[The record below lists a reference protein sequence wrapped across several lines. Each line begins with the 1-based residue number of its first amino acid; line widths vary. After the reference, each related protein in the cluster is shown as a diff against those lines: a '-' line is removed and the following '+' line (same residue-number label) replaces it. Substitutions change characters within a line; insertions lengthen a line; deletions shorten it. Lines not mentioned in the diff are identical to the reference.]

1 MSQSNY
7 PFLARNQK
15 TEEERQRENIGTLWD
30 QLGSMGIT
38 GRQSFFTGYGNDGK
52 LQEDRPTGVLD
63 TTQGPRTVH
72 EGEQTDIGE
81 NGEFSV
87 TPASQISQQQN
98 MVPQGSATPPMET
111 PVTDNGQGQAQGF
124 SPASQFGGQEELK
137 NIEQEQGIQGYQ
149 IGTPDKSGFG
159 GMWNVKPDQP
169 VATPPKSA
177 IPSVSAT
184 DASSATNTSSTID
197 TYQPSQTRSIQR
209 LEKYADS
216 ESPVDK
222 SIREGERERFSGEAV
237 AAKGA
242 LSQEL
247 AQSGVSGREA
257 ATEQSMLGRQIGAQE
272 SEVMK
277 GLRKEQSD
285 KSFAAAQQLPGATA
299 TARSEDRMREGLE
312 FTKQQWGDTEG
323 QRMLTDA
330 VVMDEATW
338 LQKHPQASSSDYTK
352 ARDEAT
358 LNQRQVSLSERKWD
372 DAEGQRALTD
382 SLSMSEGT
390 WLQKHPGMTAADY
403 AAARDESTLNQQ
415 NFDLERE
422 KYKDVEGWREY
433 EAAIAAG
440 SFDTA
445 AAKYSQITGGSI
457 DMNEMKRYQNY
468 LIAKQGQ
475 DVMSGDLN
483 IDAQRLGIS
492 SDQLTSFANAVNS
505 GADLAAANEASG
517 LNLTQTQ
524 FDNVSRNYTAE
535 GKEMDAQLDR
545 LSNQLGQEKYDSMMD
560 RINSGASLDMIN
572 EEFGTQLNA
581 ADFQNMRSSTPFG
594 QQQWERSL
602 SAAGMLMQ
610 TQTPENMLAAAKMYE
625 ELFPGATFNM
635 ESLIKE
641 VGADKFA
648 KGMTDLATLAATF
661 DTWSDAQ
668 QSADRLNLFDS
679 MGLTQDEAQDLFR
692 GLKINQIDEEW
703 KVIEGSDFYKKLD
716 TNVQEL
722 IQDTFSAGLSG
733 ELEFDITPTFKVMDN
748 EGRLVTQFDSVADAN
763 KYLGENADKEYVVEE
778 GKNYVYKDMGNG
790 STVVVNNGGEVVSE
804 DGGDNKTGVSVKD
817 DAWDYFQDSLGGLPD
832 TEIPTYTEWEIA
844 WEEAGSPSQFSYEQ
858 YVNAKGEPG
867 RINYIQVLDDLILD
881 KSSDLLL
888 GESPTKLASAWAADP
903 DTVRKT
909 DYYYKFPTTAEIT
922 AQSTTQAASEA
933 DPNDPRRRGR
943 TGTTGKVD
951 IPSELT
957 TELNN
962 NIGKIV
968 ELTDKDGRE
977 YSGQM
982 KSYSVND
989 SGDGFTVSLR
999 TSEGKTIKVLLTG
1012 PRATAA

>member
-30 QLGSMGIT
+30 QLGSMGVT

-87 TPASQISQQQN
+87 TPASQIPQQQN

-159 GMWNVKPDQP
+159 GMWNIKPDQP

-358 LNQRQVSLSERKWD
+358 LNQRQVSLSERKWN

-390 WLQKHPGMTAADY
+390 WLQKHPEMTAADY

-581 ADFQNMRSSTPFG
+581 ADFQNMKSSTPFG

-610 TQTPENMLAAAKMYE
+610 TQTPENILAAAKMYE
-625 ELFPGATFNM
+625 DLFPGAAFNM

-648 KGMTDLATLAATF
+648 KGMTELATLASTF
-661 DTWSDAQ
+661 DSWDEAQ
-668 QSADRLNLFDS
+668 QSADKLNLFDS
-679 MGLTQDEAQDLFR
+679 MGLTSEEAKDLFT

-703 KVIEGSDFYKKLD
+703 QAIEQSDFYTKLLQTDPD
-716 TNVQEL
+716 TAEL

-733 ELEFDITPTFKVMDN
+733 ELEFDITPTFKVNDS
-748 EGRLVTQFDSVADAN
+748 EGRLVEQFDNVTDAN
-763 KYLGENADKEYVVEE
+763 EYLGKNASKGYSVEE
-778 GKNYVYKDMGNG
+778 GKNYVYKNIMSGN
-790 STVVVNNGGEVVSE
+790 SVVVNSGGEVVEGVEEEKAATFNSDNIWSKDNYAVLNDPSNDNFLSALNTLSE
-804 DGGDNKTGVSVKD
+804 DVLSTKRTKLLREVVNDNPELQKFLKESSTTVDLGS
-817 DAWDYFQDSLGGLPD
+817 SLKYADL
-832 TEIPTYTEWEIA
+832 
-844 WEEAGSPSQFSYEQ
+844 
-858 YVNAKGEPG
+858 EPG
-867 RINYIQVLDDLILD
+867 QIVVLRKDHPERYL
-881 KSSDLLL
+881 
-888 GESPTKLASAWAADP
+888 LASNSEDRKYLDENAGKRVEAVYIVTSKSPKVGEEVGFDY
-903 DTVRKT
+903 DFRVLTV
-909 DYYYKFPTTAEIT
+909 
-922 AQSTTQAASEA
+922 
-933 DPNDPRRRGR
+933 
-943 TGTTGKVD
+943 
-951 IPSELT
+951 
-957 TELNN
+957 
-962 NIGKIV
+962 
-968 ELTDKDGRE
+968 
-977 YSGQM
+977 
-982 KSYSVND
+982 
-989 SGDGFTVSLR
+989 
-999 TSEGKTIKVLLTG
+999 
-1012 PRATAA
+1012 